1 MPRTASRSARA
12 GDRALPVRMFDSC
25 WDTPR
30 TGYAQTRRS
39 RVRRLRSISTLLL
52 ALLAFSSVAAA
63 AASVAP
69 SARGQGEAV
78 YRKLCCAIQLQHV
91 RVLFGGAVAPIRLGG
106 DTDCAFSPQG
116 GDPEVAGVK
125 VFLRIDDGDRTLW
138 AHRGDRP
145 YGTFR
150 WLSKT
155 GTVSQSGASKADG
168 SRRSSTHA
176 AARLA
181 QSLAHALRNERPN
194 RLVCSSLRLS
204 VLARF
209 LNRVHKFDSCRGHQS
224 PGLSLKRI
232 CALLPAFDQG
242 ACDLRLPGVYHDAA
256 RDTLLSKL
264 GLTLFRED
272 SDSASRLGDWAG
284 RPSGGDQPAG
294 LLPRASSI
302 RRGLLTGGPNAPHL
316 PLGEAVSSCTHP
328 SAAAMFREARALA
341 SARRGS

>member
-12 GDRALPVRMFDSC
+12 GDRALRVRMFDSC

-106 DTDCAFSPQG
+106 DADCAFSQG

-125 VFLRIDDGDRTLW
+125 VFLRIDDGNRTLW

-145 YGTFR
+145 YGPSAGSR
-150 WLSKT
+150 R
-155 GTVSQSGASKADG
+155 GTVAQSGASKADG

-181 QSLAHALRNERPN
+181 QSLAHALRNERQTGSFAAASP
-194 RLVCSSLRLS
+194 S
-204 VLARF
+204 VLA
-209 LNRVHKFDSCRGHQS
+209 
-224 PGLSLKRI
+224 
-232 CALLPAFDQG
+232 
-242 ACDLRLPGVYHDAA
+242 
-256 RDTLLSKL
+256 
-264 GLTLFRED
+264 
-272 SDSASRLGDWAG
+272 AS
-284 RPSGGDQPAG
+284 
-294 LLPRASSI
+294 
-302 RRGLLTGGPNAPHL
+302 
-316 PLGEAVSSCTHP
+316 
-328 SAAAMFREARALA
+328 
-341 SARRGS
+341 